1 MLDTIPRMARVK
13 KIVNENEIVKSF
25 VLDVTVGARPGQFV
39 NIWIPRVDEKPFSVA
54 FDDGKEL
61 TIAIAAVGPFSKKM
75 HTLKVGDKVGIRGPF
90 GRAFKIEDR
99 KRYAFLGGGYG
110 AAPLYFLAKLAE
122 KSRIDFIVGARSKN
136 LLLYIDRI
144 KKLKNVQ
151 LHIATDDGSIGHK
164 GYNTDIL
171 WKILEEGK
179 TDCVCTVGPE
189 IMMYKAAMMA
199 KEKKIDAQISMERYM
214 KCGFGVCGNCVVD
227 GSGVPTC
234 VNGPVMDLAE
244 VLKCE
249 DFGKYH
255 RNNLGKKINY
265 HGTAGAANTKKNE

>member
-13 KIVNENEIVKSF
+13 KITQENEIVKSF
-25 VLDVTVGARPGQFV
+25 ILDITVGAEPGQFV

-61 TIAIAAVGPFSKKM
+61 TIAIAAVGTFSKRM

-90 GRAFKIEDR
+90 GQPFKIEKR

-110 AAPLYFLAKLAE
+110 AAPLYFLASSA
-122 KSRIDFIVGARSKN
+122 SQGCSIDFIVGARSKN
-136 LLLYIDRI
+136 FLLYIDRI
-144 KKLKNVQ
+144 KKLKNVK
-151 LHIATDDGSIGHK
+151 LHIATDDGSVGHK
-164 GYNTDIL
+164 GYNTEV
-171 WKILEEGK
+171 LEKVLAEGK

-199 KEKKIDAQISMERYM
+199 KKAGIDAQISMERYM
-214 KCGFGVCGNCVVD
+214 KCGFGVCGNCCVD
-227 GSGVPTC
+227 GTGVPTC
-234 VNGPVMDLAE
+234 VAGPVMDLAE

-255 RNNLGKKINY
+255 RNNLGKKI
-265 HGTAGAANTKKNE
+265 TF